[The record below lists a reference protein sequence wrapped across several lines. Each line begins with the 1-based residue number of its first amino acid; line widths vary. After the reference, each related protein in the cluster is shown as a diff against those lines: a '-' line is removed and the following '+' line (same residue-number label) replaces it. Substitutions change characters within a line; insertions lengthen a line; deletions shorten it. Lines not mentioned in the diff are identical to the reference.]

1 MTWAVAQD
9 CANSGQ
15 KLVLLMLANY
25 CNGHT
30 GQCNPSHKRLAA
42 ECCMGVSTLKNHL
55 LALEE
60 SGLIEII
67 RKFSDGVALPNQYML
82 KVGGVGQ
89 NLADGGSDSGW
100 GVGQILATNQELKP
114 VIEPKNTATPDGFAA
129 FWSTWPANQRKGGKP
144 DCLKIWASKKLE
156 NHSDEIVDHV
166 KTMIESSD
174 WKKEGGAYIPL
185 PSTYLRQCRWD
196 GAEASSPPRQNR
208 FAGAI

>member
-1 MTWAVAQD
+1 M
-9 CANSGQ
+9 
-15 KLVLLMLANY
+15 
-25 CNGHT
+25 
-30 GQCNPSHKRLAA
+30 
-42 ECCMGVSTLKNHL
+42 
-55 LALEE
+55 
-60 SGLIEII
+60 
-67 RKFSDGVALPNQYML
+67 
-82 KVGGVGQ
+82 VGQ
-89 NLADGGSDSGW
+89 N
-100 GVGQILATNQELKP
+100 LATNQELKP

-156 NHSDEIVDHV
+156 NHSAEIVDHV

-196 GAEASSPPRQNR
+196 GAEASSLPRQNR